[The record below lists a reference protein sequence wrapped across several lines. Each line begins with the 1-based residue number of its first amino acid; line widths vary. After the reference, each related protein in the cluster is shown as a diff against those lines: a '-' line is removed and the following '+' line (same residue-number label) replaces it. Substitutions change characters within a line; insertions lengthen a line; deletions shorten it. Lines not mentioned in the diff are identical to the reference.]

1 MGSGERKRSTNMA
14 PVRTFFSLAWIKA
27 RRLPG
32 VRCSTEKT
40 TWSWSLCLIIMPGRI
55 CVAGIDIR
63 KTPEFWL
70 WEEDLSDGTVRPVR
84 NPTIVSQGLAAFCM
98 MTPWDIR
105 EEKMSH
111 LEKEKQKLV
120 ARIKRIR
127 GQVDSIERSL
137 TGDDDCADI
146 LMLLANVRGGINS
159 LMAEVLEDHI
169 RLHLLASEKSLA
181 PPHELA
187 EDLID
192 LVRAY
197 LK

>member
-1 MGSGERKRSTNMA
+1 MA
-14 PVRTFFSLAWIKA
+14 H
-27 RRLPG
+27 
-32 VRCSTEKT
+32 
-40 TWSWSLCLIIMPGRI
+40 M
-55 CVAGIDIR
+55 D
-63 KTPEFWL
+63 
-70 WEEDLSDGTVRPVR
+70 
-84 NPTIVSQGLAAFCM
+84 
-98 MTPWDIR
+98 
-105 EEKMSH
+105 
-111 LEKEKQKLV
+111 KEKQKLV

-137 TGDDDCADI
+137 TTGDDCADV

-169 RLHLLASEKSLA
+169 RLHIVTPEKSEM
-181 PPHELA
+181 PPQELA

>member
-1 MGSGERKRSTNMA
+1 
-14 PVRTFFSLAWIKA
+14 
-27 RRLPG
+27 
-32 VRCSTEKT
+32 
-40 TWSWSLCLIIMPGRI
+40 
-55 CVAGIDIR
+55 
-63 KTPEFWL
+63 
-70 WEEDLSDGTVRPVR
+70 
-84 NPTIVSQGLAAFCM
+84 
-98 MTPWDIR
+98 
-105 EEKMSH
+105 MSH

-137 TGDDDCADI
+137 TSEDDCAAV

-159 LMAEVLEDHI
+159 LMAEVIEDHI
-169 RLHLLASEKSLA
+169 RYHLLSTERSDA

-187 EDLID
+187 EDMIE

>member
-1 MGSGERKRSTNMA
+1 MA
-14 PVRTFFSLAWIKA
+14 PL
-27 RRLPG
+27 
-32 VRCSTEKT
+32 
-40 TWSWSLCLIIMPGRI
+40 
-55 CVAGIDIR
+55 D
-63 KTPEFWL
+63 
-70 WEEDLSDGTVRPVR
+70 
-84 NPTIVSQGLAAFCM
+84 
-98 MTPWDIR
+98 
-105 EEKMSH
+105 
-111 LEKEKQKLV
+111 KEKQKLI

-137 TGDDDCADI
+137 VAGDDCADV

-169 RLHLLASEKSLA
+169 RLHMISPEKSQTSST
-181 PPHELA
+181 ELA

>member
-1 MGSGERKRSTNMA
+1 MA
-14 PVRTFFSLAWIKA
+14 EFISPW
-27 RRLPG
+27 
-32 VRCSTEKT
+32 
-40 TWSWSLCLIIMPGRI
+40 
-55 CVAGIDIR
+55 GIV
-63 KTPEFWL
+63 KL
-70 WEEDLSDGTVRPVR
+70 V
-84 NPTIVSQGLAAFCM
+84 
-98 MTPWDIR
+98 
-105 EEKMSH
+105 MSH

-137 TGDDDCADI
+137 TTGDDCADV
-146 LMLLANVRGGINS
+146 LMLLANVRGGVNS

-169 RLHLLASEKSLA
+169 RLHLLSSDKTVAQ
-181 PPHELA
+181 PNELA